1 MTCAILLNI
10 LHFPSL
16 AIRKPH
22 RGWTLNA
29 SVKDISALDDW
40 LGYILVIT
48 NVSMLHPPWGDID
61 IIIMLPSFLLRRW
74 SARDPISYS
83 YSVADPFHQ
92 GQFPSVLALDR
103 QTHRHGRTDMDA
115 YAQSI
120 RKAIWCPNPNTTQHT
135 SNHSQLYTLEPGM
148 SQLADSEH
156 GYLRLGT
163 HPRAGV
169 FVSTYTY
176 RLAEIWN

>member
-48 NVSMLHPPWGDID
+48 NVSMLHPPWGDI
-61 IIIMLPSFLLRRW
+61 IIMLPSFL
-74 SARDPISYS
+74 
-83 YSVADPFHQ
+83 
-92 GQFPSVLALDR
+92 
-103 QTHRHGRTDMDA
+103 
-115 YAQSI
+115 
-120 RKAIWCPNPNTTQHT
+120 NPNTTQIKSLTTIYTGARDEPVGGFWTWILTFGDSSTGWRICEHIYVQI
-135 SNHSQLYTLEPGM
+135 SGNLKLKGFDLLYACGLIQTRNRSSWILLNNPHNIHIE
-148 SQLADSEH
+148 QTKANL
-156 GYLRLGT
+156 Y
-163 HPRAGV
+163 
-169 FVSTYTY
+169 VSVYNIAHLTC
-176 RLAEIWN
+176 